1 MKNSLFHAKKHCIIG
16 AFGVVYLADTIYYFM
31 EESNQGG
38 GMPFDL
44 SELTDFQF
52 GPAWARKGA
61 AQETPLAALP
71 PRSRDH
77 RPAPRRRDG
86 ERREG
91 APRRNDSSRHEGGHP
106 FNRTPREGA
115 QVGSR
120 HGRER
125 RPSRAGDTR
134 GERPQRELPQPAEGY
149 RVELRPAN
157 GILEVF
163 SKEIQKLKRAL
174 PLLDLARVVMA
185 GKERY
190 DVVFMKLENGSTLI
204 HSTKGDNAC
213 WLTEAEAVSYLWKAP
228 WFAELYA
235 TERVETEAP
244 KGSFS
249 GVAVVDGALIGPA
262 NWHGYQASLMNLYRT
277 RYSHLPLEVFKA
289 RVKVDKT
296 EETVSKWLEEASH
309 KTVWKPVYEGAAEA
323 SVLEDERAVEADFR
337 TNAYSKVYEQVDKIF
352 VNGATPRERLTPG
365 IAAHV
370 AILADKTRR
379 FPQMLIPNLC
389 HGLARHHMPIYK
401 WQGNHFTG
409 PSRVRAIPADTV
421 LADRM
426 AAIVTWAKEHS
437 GSKLEAMFAELSGV
451 PAGTDEESAKL
462 ATDAHAPYVADTLW
476 LLEQGFLVV
485 TSDNALW
492 YPKGETAP
500 APTRVEATKGKPRH
514 AKGKGKGNKPQQQKK
529 VDKPAAPAAPAPE
542 TPSEA
547 PAPEDTPEEES
558 PAPEAAPAE

>member
-1 MKNSLFHAKKHCIIG
+1 
-16 AFGVVYLADTIYYFM
+16 M
-31 EESNQGG
+31 EESTQGG

-61 AQETPLAALP
+61 ASENAVTALP
-71 PRSRDH
+71 QRSRDR
-77 RPAPRRRDG
+77 RPDSRRGEG

-91 APRRNDSSRHEGGHP
+91 AARREGGRHEHGGRP
-106 FNRTPREGA
+106 FNRERAPREGA
-115 QVGSR
+115 RDSQRPQRGNFR
-120 HGRER
+120 DR
-125 RPSRAGDTR
+125 RADNRP
-134 GERPQRELPQPAEGY
+134 ERPQRELPQPAEGF

-190 DVVFMKLENGSTLI
+190 DVVFMKLENGAMLI
-204 HSTKGDNAC
+204 HSTKGDDAC
-213 WLTEAEAVSYLWKAP
+213 WLSEAEAVSYLWKAP

-235 TERVETEAP
+235 TEQVETEAP

-249 GVAVVDGALIGPA
+249 GIAVVDGNLIGPA
-262 NWHGYQASLMNLYRT
+262 NWHGYQAALMNLYRS
-277 RYSHLPLEVFKA
+277 RYAHLPLDAFKA
-289 RVKVDKT
+289 RVKVDKA
-296 EETVSKWLEEASH
+296 EETVAAWLEASTH
-309 KTVWKPVYEGAAEA
+309 KTVWKPVYEGADATC
-323 SVLEDERAVEADFR
+323 VLDDERAVEADFR
-337 TNAYSKVYEQVDKIF
+337 ANAYARVYEQVDKLF

-426 AAIVTWAKEHS
+426 TAIVDWAKAHS
-437 GSKLEAMFAELSGV
+437 GSKLDAMFAELSGV
-451 PAGTDEESAKL
+451 PAGTDEESRLL
-462 ATDAHAPYVADTLW
+462 AADAHAPYVADTIW

-485 TSDNALW
+485 TSDNAIW
-492 YPKGETAP
+492 YPKGEAAP
-500 APTRVEATKGKPRH
+500 APTKVAAPKGKSRH
-514 AKGKGKGNKPQQQKK
+514 GRGKDKKPQAKK
-529 VDKPAAPAAPAPE
+529 EEAGTAPTA
-542 TPSEA
+542 EA
-547 PAPEDTPEEES
+547 

>member
-1 MKNSLFHAKKHCIIG
+1 
-16 AFGVVYLADTIYYFM
+16 M

-38 GMPFDL
+38 SVPFDL

-61 AQETPLAALP
+61 AQESSFSPLP
-71 PRSRDH
+71 PRSHDR
-77 RPAPRRRDG
+77 RPAPRRGDG

-91 APRRNDSSRHEGGHP
+91 ARRHEGGARP
-106 FNRTPREGA
+106 FNRAPREGA
-115 QVGSR
+115 RDGQRPQRGFRDR
-120 HGRER
+120 HNDRRGEGR
-125 RPSRAGDTR
+125 P
-134 GERPQRELPQPAEGY
+134 ERPQRELPQPAEGY

-190 DVVFMKLENGSTLI
+190 DVVFMKLENGSPLI
-204 HSTKGDNAC
+204 HSIKGDGAC
-213 WLTEAEAVSYLWKAP
+213 WLSEAEAVSYLWKAP
-228 WFAELYA
+228 WFDELYA
-235 TERVETEAP
+235 TEQVETEAP
-244 KGSFS
+244 KGTFS
-249 GVAVVDGALIGPA
+249 GIAAVDGTLIGPA
-262 NWHGYQASLMNLYRT
+262 NWHGYQAALMSLYRT
-277 RYSHLPLEVFKA
+277 RYSHLPLDVFKN
-289 RVKVDKT
+289 RIKVDKA
-296 EETVSKWLEEASH
+296 EETVAAWLESATH
-309 KTVWKPVYEGAAEA
+309 KTVWKPVYEGAPEGC
-323 SVLEDERAVEADFR
+323 VLEDERAVEADFR
-337 TNAYSKVYEQVDKIF
+337 ANAYSKVYESVEKLF

-370 AILADKTRR
+370 SILADKTRR

-426 AAIVTWAKEHS
+426 AAIVDWAKEHS
-437 GSKLEAMFAELSGV
+437 GSKLDAMLAELSGV
-451 PAGTDEESAKL
+451 PAGTDEESARL
-462 ATDAHAPYVADTLW
+462 AADAHAPYVADTIW

-485 TSDNALW
+485 TNDNAIW
-492 YPKGETAP
+492 YPKGEVAP
-500 APTRVEATKGKPRH
+500 APTKVDTP
-514 AKGKGKGNKPQQQKK
+514 GKGKQRHPRGKGQDKKPQQPKK
-529 VDKPAAPAAPAPE
+529 DKPAAAPEPEAPAPIAE
-542 TPSEA
+542 EA
-547 PAPEDTPEEES
+547 PAPEP
-558 PAPEAAPAE
+558 APAE

>member
-1 MKNSLFHAKKHCIIG
+1 
-16 AFGVVYLADTIYYFM
+16 M

-61 AQETPLAALP
+61 ANESPVTALP
-71 PRSRDH
+71 PRSRE
-77 RPAPRRRDG
+77 RRTAPRRGDG
-86 ERREG
+86 EARR
-91 APRRNDSSRHEGGHP
+91 DSGRRHEGGP
-106 FNRTPREGA
+106 RPSNRERTPRDG
-115 QVGSR
+115 QR
-120 HGRER
+120 PQRNFRDR
-125 RPSRAGDTR
+125 RGDNR
-134 GERPQRELPQPAEGY
+134 PERPQRELPQPAEGF

-190 DVVFMKLENGSTLI
+190 DVVFMKLENGPTLI
-204 HSTKGDNAC
+204 HSTKGDDAC
-213 WLTEAEAVSYLWKAP
+213 WLSEAEAVSYLWKAP
-228 WFAELYA
+228 WFSELYTA
-235 TERVETEAP
+235 EQVEAEAP

-249 GVAVVDGALIGPA
+249 GIAAVDGTLIGPA
-262 NWHGYQASLMNLYRT
+262 NWHGYQAALMNLYRT
-277 RYSHLPLEVFKA
+277 RYAHLPLEVFKG
-289 RVKVDKT
+289 RIRVDKA
-296 EETVSKWLEEASH
+296 EETVAAWLEAASH
-309 KTVWKPVYEGAAEA
+309 KTVWKPVYEGAAEGC
-323 SVLEDERAVEADFR
+323 VLEDERAVEADFR
-337 TNAYSKVYEQVDKIF
+337 ANAFGKVYRQVDKHF

-365 IAAHV
+365 LAAHV

-426 AAIVTWAKEHS
+426 AAIVAWAKEHS
-437 GSKLEAMFAELSGV
+437 GSKLDAMFAELSGV
-451 PAGTDEESAKL
+451 PAGTDEESTRL
-462 ATDAHAPYVADTLW
+462 ATEAHAPYVADTIW

-485 TSDNALW
+485 TSDNAIW
-492 YPKGETAP
+492 YPKGEAAP
-500 APTRVEATKGKPRH
+500 APTKVESPKGKPRH
-514 AKGKGKGNKPQQQKK
+514 GKGKGKGQNKKPQPKK
-529 VDKPAAPAAPAPE
+529 EEAPAPAAPAP
-542 TPSEA
+542 A
-547 PAPEDTPEEES
+547 AEES
-558 PAPEAAPAE
+558 PATPEAPAAE

>member
-1 MKNSLFHAKKHCIIG
+1 
-16 AFGVVYLADTIYYFM
+16 
-31 EESNQGG
+31 
-38 GMPFDL
+38 MPFDL

-61 AQETPLAALP
+61 AQESPMTPLP
-71 PRSRDH
+71 QRSRERHTDS
-77 RPAPRRRDG
+77 RRG

-91 APRRNDSSRHEGGHP
+91 AARREGGRP
-106 FNRTPREGA
+106 ERSNRGERPASRAPREGA
-115 QVGSR
+115 RDAQRPQRGNFR
-120 HGRER
+120 DR
-125 RPSRAGDTR
+125 RSDFRDRP
-134 GERPQRELPQPAEGY
+134 ERPQRELPQPAEGY

-190 DVVFMKLENGSTLI
+190 DVVFMKLENGAMLI
-204 HSTKGDNAC
+204 HSTKGDGAC

-228 WFAELYA
+228 WFADFYA
-235 TERVETEAP
+235 TEQVETEAP

-249 GVAVVDGALIGPA
+249 GIAVVDGHLIGPA
-262 NWHGYQASLMNLYRT
+262 NWHGYQAALMNLYRT
-277 RYSHLPLEVFKA
+277 RYAQLPLEAFKA
-289 RVKVDKT
+289 RVKVDKA
-296 EETVSKWLEEASH
+296 EETVAAWLAAASR
-309 KTVWKPVYEGAAEA
+309 KTVWKPIYEGATEGT
-323 SVLEDERAVEADFR
+323 VLEDERSVEADFR
-337 TNAYSKVYEQVDKIF
+337 ANAFGKAYEQVDKLF
-352 VNGATPRERLTPG
+352 VNGGTPRERLTPG

-370 AILADKTRR
+370 SILADKTRR

-426 AAIVTWAKEHS
+426 AAIVEWAKEHS
-437 GSKLEAMFAELSGV
+437 GSKLDAMFAELSGV
-451 PAGTDEESAKL
+451 PAGTDEESKKL
-462 ATDAHAPYVADTLW
+462 AADAHAPYVADTIW

-485 TSDNALW
+485 TNDNAIW
-492 YPKGETAP
+492 FPKGEAAP
-500 APTRVEATKGKPRH
+500 APTKVEQPKGKPRH
-514 AKGKGKGNKPQQQKK
+514 GKGKGKKPQPRK
-529 VDKPAAPAAPAPE
+529 DAKPDAAKA
-542 TPSEA
+542 EA
-547 PAPEDTPEEES
+547 PAEE
-558 PAPEAAPAE
+558 PAPAE

>member
-1 MKNSLFHAKKHCIIG
+1 
-16 AFGVVYLADTIYYFM
+16 M

-61 AQETPLAALP
+61 AQDAPVTPLP
-71 PRSRDH
+71 SRSHNR
-77 RPAPRRRDG
+77 RPAPRRGDG
-86 ERREG
+86 ERRDG
-91 APRRNDSSRHEGGHP
+91 ARREDSHRREGGRGDRSFTRP
-106 FNRTPREGA
+106 PRDVAQEGL
-115 QVGSR
+115 R
-120 HGRER
+120 HGRDR
-125 RPSRAGDTR
+125 RTFRPGEARP
-134 GERPQRELPQPAEGY
+134 ERPHRELPQPAEGY

-174 PLLDLARVVMA
+174 PLLDLARIVMA

-190 DVVFMKLENGSTLI
+190 DVVFMKLENGSPLI
-204 HSTKGDNAC
+204 HSTRGDNAC

-228 WFAELYA
+228 WFSELYA
-235 TERVETEAP
+235 AEQVETDAP
-244 KGSFS
+244 KGTFS
-249 GVAVVDGALIGPA
+249 GVAVMDGALIGPA
-262 NWHGYQASLMNLYRT
+262 NWHGYQAALMNLYRT

-289 RVKVDKT
+289 RVKVDKA
-296 EETVSKWLEEASH
+296 EETVAKWLETASH
-309 KTVWKPVYEGAAEA
+309 KTVWKPLYEGAADDG
-323 SVLEDERAVEADFR
+323 VLEDERAVEADFR
-337 TNAYSKVYEQVDKIF
+337 AHAYSKVYEQVDKLF

-426 AAIVTWAKEHS
+426 AAIVAWAKEHS

-451 PAGTDEESAKL
+451 PSGTDEESTKL
-462 ATDAHAPYVADTLW
+462 ATEAHAPYVADTLW

-492 YPKGETAP
+492 YPKGDAAP
-500 APTRVEATKGKPRH
+500 APTKVEAPKGKPRH
-514 AKGKGKGNKPQQQKK
+514 AKGKGNKPLQKK
-529 VDKPAAPAAPAPE
+529 GEKRAPAPAADAAVEELKPAEP
-542 TPSEA
+542 P
-547 PAPEDTPEEES
+547 
-558 PAPEAAPAE
+558 PAPEASPED